1 MHLIIRKKKVQSPD
15 CLSTNISDCKI
26 LEVGQ
31 PNVEIILQCH
41 ELLKN
46 KKKICETAP
55 PVGMKLNY
63 SR

>member
-15 CLSTNISDCKI
+15 CLSTNISDYKI

-31 PNVEIILQCH
+31 PNVEIILRCH
-41 ELLKN
+41 ELLKK